1 MGYERNPKVY
11 HLKFL
16 DGEYAGL
23 EARVKSLSMKQLLTM
38 RAGKGDDDK
47 DGTERAVEYLA
58 ERIVDWNLTD
68 QGVPV
73 PPTLEN
79 ILEEDDDFI
88 LAIINKWTT
97 AVSGVPVPLPESS
110 PSGEPSP
117 EASAIPMVPLS
128 ESLAS

>member
-1 MGYERNPKVY
+1 VGYERNPKVY
-11 HLKFL
+11 HLKFQ

-23 EARVKSLSMKQLLTM
+23 EVQVRSLTMKQLLIIRT
-38 RAGKGDDDK
+38 GKGDEGK
-47 DGTERAVEYLA
+47 DGTETAVRFLA
-58 ERIVDWNLTD
+58 ERIIGWNLTD

-73 PPTLEN
+73 PPTLDA
-79 ILEEDDDFI
+79 ILDEDDDFI

-97 AVSGVPVPLPESS
+97 AVSGVENTPLPESS

-117 EASAIPMVPLS
+117 EASIPMAPLS

>member
-1 MGYERNPKVY
+1 VGYERNPKVY
-11 HLKFL
+11 HLKFQ

-23 EARVKSLSMKQLLTM
+23 EVRVKSLSMKQLLTM

-73 PPTLEN
+73 PPTLDN

-97 AVSGVPVPLPESS
+97 AVSGVPAPLPESS